1 MTLEEMLAIA
11 KVGEGRQKNDILVK
25 ISPTIRNFNMRKI
38 MVLLNLIY
46 LKKINDLEFNLN

>member
-46 LKKINDLEFNLN
+46 LKKSMI